1 MQYVLRMSEGVRR
14 IMYSMRFETEELRG
28 GANGGYAEKRWTGVV
43 RVGCKITIAMLKGG
57 EGRGGDQ
64 GVE

>member
-1 MQYVLRMSEGVRR
+1 
-14 IMYSMRFETEELRG
+14 MYSMRFETEELRG
-28 GANGGYAEKRWTGVV
+28 GANGGYAEKLQNYNCDVEGR
-43 RVGCKITIAMLKGG
+43 GG